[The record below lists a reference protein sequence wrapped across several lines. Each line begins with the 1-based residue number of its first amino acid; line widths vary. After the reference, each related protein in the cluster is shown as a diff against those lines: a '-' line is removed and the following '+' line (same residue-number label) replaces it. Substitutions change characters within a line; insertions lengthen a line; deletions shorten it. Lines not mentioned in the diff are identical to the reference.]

1 VTVAEIEGTGASIED
16 AYAGT
21 WPGFRGLL
29 AEIGIDERVLVARG
43 GGTLR
48 LGQHRRGWGA
58 GDFTVCFGH
67 YGAPIDGVPFHQ
79 LWARAAAEGGAAAF
93 QDYSTAA
100 TLARAGRFAE
110 PVAGVPGY
118 EAGLNFDPLLLRDT
132 LRGFAT
138 AQGVRRSGGADVPA
152 AGPRS
157 PFGAARLFPLPP
169 GEGGS
174 DPAQAGARKG
184 EGELDARVEG
194 PRITRVNIGA
204 TTVEADLYIDATGA
218 EARLLSAL
226 PGGTEIDSWSRW
238 LPIDRAL
245 VAEAPPD
252 LDPPIVDLAEAHE
265 AGWRLIAPLASRT
278 IAVHLFAS
286 LAPVEAQ
293 RAAFGAPNAR
303 EIAFAQGRRRRAWI
317 GNCVAVGEAAA
328 VLEPLGA
335 PGLLLTAMTIG
346 RIVASLPDTDFAAVE
361 LAEYNRRWA
370 IDAELVRD
378 FVIAHHATARR
389 EDRFGRAV
397 AKVPPPEPL
406 RHALKLFGERG
417 MLPARDGDPA
427 RLDEWLGVLIGN
439 GVVPM
444 RPSAAAE
451 TVSRERFD
459 EVSNNVRRAIGEAV
473 ARAPRHR
480 AWLGGWLRR

>member
-1 VTVAEIEGTGASIED
+1 MSAPIRSVLIAGRGVPAWLAAAVFARRVPGLAVTVAETGGDASLED
-16 AYAGT
+16 VYAGT

-29 AEIGIDERVLVARG
+29 ARTGIDERMLVARG

-58 GDFTVCFGH
+58 GDTTACFGQ
-67 YGAPIDGVPFHQ
+67 YGTPIDGVPFHQ
-79 LWARAAAEGGAAAF
+79 LWARAIAEGHAAPL
-93 QDYSTAA
+93 QEHSTAA
-100 TLARAGRFAE
+100 MLARAGRFTE
-110 PVAGVPGY
+110 PAAGVPGY
-118 EAGLNFDPLLLRDT
+118 EAAFNLDPLLLRDA
-132 LRGFAT
+132 LRGFAM
-138 AQGVRRSGGADVPA
+138 AQGVRRVGDADSA
-152 AGPRS
+152 S
-157 PFGAARLFPLPP
+157 TIEIL
-169 GEGGS
+169 S
-174 DPAQAGARKG
+174 
-184 EGELDARVEG
+184 EG
-194 PRITRVNIGA
+194 PRIIRLNIGA
-204 TTVEADLYIDATGA
+204 AAIETDLYIDATGVD
-218 EARLLSAL
+218 ARLLSAL
-226 PGGTEIDSWSRW
+226 PGGTDIDSWSRW
-238 LPIDRAL
+238 LPIDRML
-245 VAEAPPD
+245 VADAPPD
-252 LDPPIVDLAEAHE
+252 PDPPIIDLAEAHD

-278 IAVHLFAS
+278 IAMHLFAS
-286 LAPVEAQ
+286 GLASAETQ

-303 EIAFAQGRRRRAWI
+303 EIAFAQGRRRRGWI
-317 GNCVAVGEAAA
+317 GNCVALGDAAA

-335 PGLLLTAMTIG
+335 PGLLLTAMTIE
-346 RIVASLPDTDFAAVE
+346 RIVASLPDIDFAAVE

-389 EDRFGRAV
+389 EDTFGRAV
-397 AKVPPPEPL
+397 AKAPPPEPL
-406 RHALKLFGERG
+406 RHTLKLFGERG

-480 AWLGGWLRR
+480 AWLEGWLRR